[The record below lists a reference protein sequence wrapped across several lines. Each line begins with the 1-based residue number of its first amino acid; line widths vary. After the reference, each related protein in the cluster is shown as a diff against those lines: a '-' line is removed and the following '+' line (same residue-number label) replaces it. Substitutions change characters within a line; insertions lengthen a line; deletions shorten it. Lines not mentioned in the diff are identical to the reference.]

1 MNRSVRT
8 TVQLGRDR
16 RLLRP
21 RARTALALASVGALV
36 VVTGCNT
43 APRPPEPAG
52 VEMAPPARP
61 TTTRDAAFP
70 LAVSPNRR
78 YLVDRR
84 NDPFLIVGDSPQA
97 LFVNVSVA
105 QANYFL
111 ANRKAAGFNTVWV
124 NLLCAKYTGV
134 GRMAALMTGS
144 VRSDGRVI
152 WRHRTRR
159 TSRTPTR

>member
-1 MNRSVRT
+1 M
-8 TVQLGRDR
+8 
-16 RLLRP
+16 
-21 RARTALALASVGALV
+21 
-36 VVTGCNT
+36 VTGCNT